1 MFQEMLNGSI
11 AVLTRPSVSTFEE
24 HEKNNL
30 GWALIYVAI
39 AAAVVGLISAA
50 LAPFQAQAMAAQFQ
64 QIEAQLSTLPPE
76 QQAAAAEFL
85 RNLEQAGLFNTTG
98 QPNIFGALIT
108 SLFSTLIWFLI
119 GLGIYWLL
127 GRAFGGTGSFGEL
140 AYNFALFNVPLTI
153 VGFLLNFIPFIGGL
167 IGLLL
172 WGYSIVLTFFALQAG
187 MNLPGNKAIL
197 VLLIP
202 LLIPFLLFG
211 CFCLLIIFGV
221 SAAGS

>member
-39 AAAVVGLISAA
+39 AAAVVGLVSAL
-50 LAPFQAQAMAAQFQ
+50 LAPLQAQTTAA
-64 QIEAQLSTLPPE
+64 QIEAQLQTLPPE
-76 QQAAAAEFL
+76 QRAVAEEFL
-85 RNLEQAGLFNTTG
+85 RNFEQTGLINLSG
-98 QPNIFGALIT
+98 QPNIAGAVISGVL
-108 SLFSTLIWFLI
+108 STLIWFLI

-140 AYNFALFNVPLTI
+140 AYDFALFNVPLTI
-153 VGFLLNFIPFIGGL
+153 VGLLLNFIPFIGWLLGL
-167 IGLLL
+167 AL
-172 WGYSIVLTFFALQAG
+172 WVYSIVLTYMALQAG

-202 LLIPFLLFG
+202 LLIPILLLGCLCAFVAFG
-211 CFCLLIIFGV
+211 IG
-221 SAAGS
+221 AAGS